1 MVANVMIKNREDVEN
16 LNKVASQQNFDMS
29 VSCGSVIVDARS
41 LLALFTLIGSKVS
54 LVAPDEVSHKD
65 FSKLIKR
72 MNLVEA

>member
-54 LVAPDEVSHKD
+54 LVAPDGVSPKD
-65 FSKLIKR
+65 FSRLIKR